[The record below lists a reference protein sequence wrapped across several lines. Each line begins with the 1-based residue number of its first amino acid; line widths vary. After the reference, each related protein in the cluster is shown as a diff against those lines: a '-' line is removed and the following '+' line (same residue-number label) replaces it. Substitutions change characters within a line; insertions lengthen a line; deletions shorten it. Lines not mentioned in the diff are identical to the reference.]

1 MSKAEEL
8 GVVNVKNPSL
18 CMGEFSDACSP
29 ALEQR
34 TRVTLQ
40 QKQNVPGTFED

>member
-18 CMGEFSDACSP
+18 CMEEFSDACQP
-29 ALEQR
+29 ALKQH
-34 TRVTLQ
+34 TRMTLQ
-40 QKQNVPGTFED
+40 QKQNVPSTFED

>member
-18 CMGEFSDACSP
+18 CMGEFSDALLACP
-29 ALEQR
+29 R
-34 TRVTLQ
+34 TAYK
-40 QKQNVPGTFED
+40 KQNVPSTFED